1 MGDLLGHQ
9 WGHAWPP
16 ADTASA
22 ISGAITM
29 AIDTAPLAVTVP
41 RLGTWNGECDSVR
54 RPRMN
59 GADDNHHRARWSS
72 TARIYGPPSA
82 IRRPARL
89 QATDV
94 LEDGGYSGQGLR
106 GYARR

>member
-29 AIDTAPLAVTVP
+29 AIDTWPRSRGRCVIIVP
-41 RLGTWNGECDSVR
+41 DGYDS
-54 RPRMN
+54 
-59 GADDNHHRARWSS
+59 
-72 TARIYGPPSA
+72 
-82 IRRPARL
+82 L
-89 QATDV
+89 
-94 LEDGGYSGQGLR
+94 
-106 GYARR
+106 